1 MVEVSST
8 FIFEL
13 FRWNMMPSNEQLRSK
28 VDKDTQSQ
36 YVYKMINGIKMDRG
50 KDSEVRT
57 YLILCVS
64 QSHIFHKKSIL

>member
-1 MVEVSST
+1 MVEVFSNI
-8 FIFEL
+8 IFEL

-57 YLILCVS
+57 YFIYYAFTQRANLE
-64 QSHIFHKKSIL
+64 HT

>member
-1 MVEVSST
+1 
-8 FIFEL
+8 
-13 FRWNMMPSNEQLRSK
+13 MPSNEQLRSK

-57 YLILCVS
+57 NLILCVS
-64 QSHIFHKKSIL
+64 HSHSFHTESILRAYLNV